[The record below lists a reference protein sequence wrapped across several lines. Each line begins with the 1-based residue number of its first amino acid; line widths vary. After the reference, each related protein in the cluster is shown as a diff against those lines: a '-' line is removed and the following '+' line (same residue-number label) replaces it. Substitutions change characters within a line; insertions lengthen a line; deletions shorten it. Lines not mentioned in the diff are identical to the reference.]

1 MEKLMDKMVF
11 AIIADRFIGDFVDEL
26 LEADISVTEMASS
39 GGFLKEGNTT
49 VVIGVND
56 HQYGELKEILQRVIG
71 DHTDP
76 ESVHSGAHVFAI
88 DLVKGL
94 SI

>member
-1 MEKLMDKMVF
+1 MDKLMDKMVF
-11 AIIADRFIGDFVDEL
+11 AIIADRFIGDFIDEL
-26 LEADISVTEMASS
+26 LEAEISVTEMASS

-49 VVIGVND
+49 VVIGD
-56 HQYGELKEILQRVIG
+56 H
-71 DHTDP
+71 DDP
-76 ESVHSGAHVFAI
+76 ESVHSGAHVFAV